1 MPPPPVPRALR
12 TLTTL
17 FGVGA
22 ILALGVLLLRL
33 LGASRQGWA
42 LGAQEVAVL
51 ALDLGVFAVNAFG
64 FVTLRRAWAR
74 AASVGGGAAG
84 EGPPVGPPGVP

>member
-1 MPPPPVPRALR
+1 MANTPVPRALR

-22 ILALGVLLLRL
+22 ILSLGVLLLRL
-33 LGASRQGWA
+33 LGHSRQGWA
-42 LGAQEVAVL
+42 LGAHEVALL
-51 ALDLGVFAVNAFG
+51 ALDLGIFAVNAFG

-74 AASVGGGAAG
+74 ASGAPDDPGAAPRG
-84 EGPPVGPPGVP
+84 R